1 MKEKL
6 ISKEMARGIHP
17 VFRGRFGDLLIKLA
31 FKISGANKLNA
42 VYDGSKHL
50 TGVDFANDV
59 LDKLEIKRIY
69 NNIEVLEQF
78 KDQPFIIV
86 SNHPYGHIDGVMVI
100 AAIGAIRNDFKIMV
114 NWVLKQIDTLEDFFI
129 GVNPFP
135 KDNKMSQAKGS
146 TGGVKQSV
154 EHLQEGHP
162 LGLFPAGGI
171 SLPNLKGNVIDD
183 EWKSSTVRL
192 IKNARV
198 PVIPIY
204 ISGSNSLFYQIL
216 GYISWQIRTIRL
228 LHEVTNKRGKT
239 ISISFGEPISPEEQ
253 DKYENT
259 KEFGKFLKSQVYKM
273 KKK

>member
-6 ISKEMARGIHP
+6 VSKEMVRGIHP
-17 VFRGRFGDLLIKLA
+17 IFSGCFGDLLIKLV

-42 VYDGSKHL
+42 VYDASKHL
-50 TGVDFANDV
+50 TGVDFATDV

-69 NNIEVLEQF
+69 KNIEVFEQF
-78 KDQPFIIV
+78 KDQPFITV

-100 AAIGAIRNDFKIMV
+100 SAVGGVRNDYKIMV
-114 NWVLKQIDTLEDFFI
+114 NWMLKQIDTLDDFFI

-135 KDNKMSQAKGS
+135 KGNKMSEVKGS

-171 SLPNLKGNVIDD
+171 SLPNLKGNVVDD
-183 EWKSSTVRL
+183 EWKSSTIRL

-198 PVIPIY
+198 PVIPIH
-204 ISGSNSLFYQIL
+204 ISGSNSIWYQLL
-216 GYISWQIRTIRL
+216 GYISWQIRTVRL

-239 ISISFGEPISPEEQ
+239 ITLSFGEPISVEEQ
-253 DKYENT
+253 DKYENI
-259 KEFGKFLKSQVYKM
+259 KEFGKFLKAKTYELK
-273 KKK
+273 